1 MIIEIFIKGRV
12 KMKLFVS
19 GFSPLDK
26 YVEKEIEIRK
36 RNFQELVVQ
45 KLSTNDILKKPTY
58 IQNDDV
64 VICGANIYKVF
75 KEIKVRGHI
84 IPLRVQTNDFLKAL
98 TAASSVGK
106 EINIVNFNE
115 EFLNYDQ
122 AVLERVFHVKINQ
135 YTFTSSETAEALI
148 DELVELKQSI
158 VIGSGLIVSLAQAK
172 GMHGFMWYGSES
184 VKLAVD
190 IAFNV
195 LWARFEEQSSFK
207 RQQYILDNFNEGVIS
222 LNITGRIIQINQKA
236 IELLGIEKYRDLRGV
251 SINEIEEL
259 DIFSKSSIDGA
270 QLKDQLLEYQ
280 NKTLYINSFPIH
292 VKGNYDGLVI
302 IISDAVELQKSER
315 NIRRKM
321 YDDTNRAIYE
331 FEDIVG
337 KSDTMQK
344 IKRKAKKFAKTDANV
359 LIIGE
364 SGTGKELFAQSIHNE
379 SLRANEPFIAINC
392 AAIPENLVE
401 SEFFGY
407 SEGAFTGAKKG
418 GKPGLFELAHKGTVF
433 LDELGELQLD
443 MQAKLLRVLQE
454 NVVRRVGSS
463 KSIPIDVRIISA
475 TNVNLLEQINQGKFR
490 LDLYYRISVL
500 NLFIPTLNERKE
512 DLEDLVLSYTARKH
526 PNFTKIIEEAITE
539 VTLLLK
545 EYSWNGNIREFENV
559 MERLYAYLVSPV
571 NITKHEVLNNLIEAL
586 EDTDFLSS
594 SREEITET
602 YQDIVKDVE
611 INMIKEVLQK
621 TNGNKKEAAKLLG
634 MSRSTLW
641 RKLSEAE
648 V

>member
-1 MIIEIFIKGRV
+1 
-12 KMKLFVS
+12 MKLFVS

-36 RNFQELVVQ
+36 RNFNELVVQ
-45 KLSTNDILKKPTY
+45 KLSTNDILKNPTY

-84 IPLRVQTNDFLKAL
+84 IPLRVQTNDFFKAL
-98 TAASSVGK
+98 AEASNAGK
-106 EINIVNFNE
+106 EINIINYNE

-122 AVLERVFHVKINQ
+122 VELERVFHVKINQ

-148 DELVELKQSI
+148 DKLVENKQNI

-184 VKLAVD
+184 VKLAVN

-195 LWARFEEQSSFK
+195 LRGRFEEQSNFK
-207 RQQYILDNFNEGVIS
+207 RQQYILDHFNEGVIS

-236 IELLGIEKYRDLRGV
+236 VELLEFEKYRDLRGV
-251 SINEIEEL
+251 SIKEIEEL
-259 DIFSKSSIDGA
+259 DIIASYSNNGA
-270 QLKDQLLEYQ
+270 LLKDQLVEYQ
-280 NKTLYINSFPIH
+280 NKTLLLNSFPIH
-292 VKGNYDGLVI
+292 VKGNYDGSVI

-321 YDDTNRAIYE
+321 YDDANRAIYE

-337 KSDTMQK
+337 KSNVMQK
-344 IKRKAKKFAKTDANV
+344 VKQKAKKFAKTDANV

-379 SLRANEPFIAINC
+379 SLRSNEPFIAINC

-433 LDELGELQLD
+433 LDELGELPLD

-454 NVVRRVGSS
+454 NVVTRIGST
-463 KSIPIDVRIISA
+463 KSIPIDVRVISA
-475 TNVNLLEQINQGKFR
+475 TNVNLIEQIDQGKFR
-490 LDLYYRISVL
+490 LDLYYRIGVL
-500 NLFIPTLNERKE
+500 NLFIPSLNNRKE
-512 DLEDLVLSYTARKH
+512 DLADLVRSYTARKY
-526 PNFTKIIEEAITE
+526 PNFVNVIEESIIEITSI
-539 VTLLLK
+539 LK
-545 EYSWNGNIREFENV
+545 EHSWKGNIREFENV
-559 MERLYAYLVSPV
+559 MQRLFAYLISP
-571 NITKHEVLNNLIEAL
+571 NNLTKNDVLNNVIEAL
-586 EDTDFLSS
+586 DDSDFLF
-594 SREEITET
+594 SRRIEKSES
-602 YQDIVKDVE
+602 YQEIVKEVE
-611 INMIKEVLQK
+611 INTIKEVLQK
-621 TNGNKKEAAKLLG
+621 TNGNKKEAAKILG

-648 V
+648 S